1 MEAVVSPHSGQ
12 GSGGR
17 PVAGG
22 VLSLRVPERVSKG
35 KPHAGK
41 SCPELAE
48 GIGN

>member
-1 MEAVVSPHSGQ
+1 MHGLQLCSLIIGQ

-17 PVAGG
+17 LVA
-22 VLSLRVPERVSKG
+22 E

>member
-1 MEAVVSPHSGQ
+1 MEAVVFPHLGQ

-22 VLSLRVPERVSKG
+22 VLSLSKG
-35 KPHAGK
+35 NPHAGK

-48 GIGN
+48 GMEN